1 MTQNQVGCQ
10 TVGCRVT
17 SCRYN
22 DKGSYCEL
30 SRIQIEPC
38 CCKTAETAIPPM
50 RAFAEV
56 TAENKTKS
64 WRGA

>member
-10 TVGCRVT
+10 TVGAASQAADT
-17 SCRYN
+17 TT
-22 DKGSYCEL
+22 KA
-30 SRIQIEPC
+30 RIANFQGFRSNPAAA
-38 CCKTAETAIPPM
+38 KTAETAIPPM

-64 WRGA
+64 